1 MQTPHPRP
9 AARHGTKPGRH
20 PAPDAAR
27 ALATRLLTSVA
38 EGRMLDDTPADGA
51 PEVRARALRLA
62 TATLRHLPR
71 ADAVLDPHLRRAPP
85 DAVRAALR
93 LAVVEHHV
101 LGAPAH
107 AVVDG
112 AVTLMQAGRDTR
124 PFGGL
129 ANAVLRKAVAFQGW
143 DALPVPNLPA
153 WLRAPLL
160 AAHGPATVAAIEAAH
175 LAGPALDLTL
185 APGTDPAALVAL
197 DAQPLPGGSFR
208 LAQGAQ
214 VSALPGFDTGAFW
227 VQDAAAAQPARALM
241 AHVAKGAPVL
251 DLCAAPGG
259 KALQLAAC
267 GADVTAVDVSEPRL
281 ARLRANLARTRLS
294 AQVVAADILSWSPP
308 APVPALLLD
317 APCTATGT
325 IRRHPD
331 LPHVRRPSD
340 LSALTALQAAL
351 IDRAVGFLA
360 PGGVMAVCT
369 CSLLPAEGE
378 EMVTAALS
386 RHPRLRPLPLD
397 LPLGRASG
405 PGWRTRPDELSELGG
420 LDGFYLALL
429 ALD

>member
-1 MQTPHPRP
+1 MKPRQ
-9 AARHGTKPGRH
+9 
-20 PAPDAAR
+20 PDPAR

-38 EGRMLDDTPADGA
+38 EGRMLEDAPADGP
-51 PEVRARALRLA
+51 PEVRARALRLT

-85 DAVRAALR
+85 DGVRAALR
-93 LAVVEHHV
+93 LAVVEHHA

-112 AVTLMQAGRDTR
+112 AVTQMQAGRDTR

-129 ANAVLRKAVAFQGW
+129 ANAVLRKAMAFTGW
-143 DALPVPNLPA
+143 QALPVPTLPA

-160 AAHGPATVAAIEAAH
+160 AAHGPQAVTAIEAAH

-185 APGTDPAALVAL
+185 APGTDPAALVAMG
-197 DAQPLPGGSFR
+197 AEPLPGGSFR

-241 AHVAKGAPVL
+241 AYLSPGAPVL

-259 KALQLAAC
+259 KTLQLAAF
-267 GADVTAVDVSEPRL
+267 GADVTAVDLSEPRL
-281 ARLRANLARTRLS
+281 TRLRANLTRMGLG
-294 AQVVAADILSWSPP
+294 ATVIAADLRTWSPP
-308 APVPALLLD
+308 APVAALLLD

-331 LPHVRRPSD
+331 LLQVHHQSD
-340 LSALTALQAAL
+340 LAALTALQAAL

-378 EMVTAALS
+378 DMIAAALT

-405 PGWRTRPDELSELGG
+405 HGWRTRPDDLAGLGG
-420 LDGFYLALL
+420 LDGFYLSLL
-429 ALD
+429 RLD

>member
-1 MQTPHPRP
+1 M
-9 AARHGTKPGRH
+9 KPRH
-20 PAPDAAR
+20 PDPAR
-27 ALATRLLTSVA
+27 ALATRLLTAVA
-38 EGRMLDDTPADGA
+38 QGRMLDDTPADGP

-85 DAVRAALR
+85 DGVRAALR
-93 LAVVEHHV
+93 LAVAEHHA

-112 AVTLMQAGRDTR
+112 AVTQMQAGRDTR

-129 ANAVLRKAVAFQGW
+129 ANAVLRKATGFQGW
-143 DALPVPNLPA
+143 GALPVPALPA
-153 WLRAPLL
+153 WMRAPLL
-160 AAHGPATVAAIEAAH
+160 AAHGPATLAAIEAAH

-185 APGTDPAALVAL
+185 APGTDPAALMAL
-197 DAQPLPGGSFR
+197 GARALPGGSLR
-208 LAQGAQ
+208 LAPGAQ
-214 VSALPGFDTGAFW
+214 VSALPGFDAGAFW

-241 AHVAKGAPVL
+241 AHMTPGAPVL

-259 KALQLAAC
+259 KTLQLAAF
-267 GADVTAVDVSEPRL
+267 GADVTAVDLSEPRL
-281 ARLRANLARTRLS
+281 TRLRANLARTGLS
-294 AQVVAADILSWSPP
+294 ARVVAADLLSWAPP

-331 LPHVRRPSD
+331 LPHVRRASD
-340 LSALTALQAAL
+340 LAQLVALQGAL

-378 EMVTAALS
+378 EMVTAALA
-386 RHPRLRPLPLD
+386 RHSRLRPLPLD
-397 LPLGRASG
+397 LALGRASG
-405 PGWRTRPDELSELGG
+405 PGWRTRPDDLADLGG

-429 ALD
+429 RLD

>member
-1 MQTPHPRP
+1 MSPPRTQRNRP
-9 AARHGTKPGRH
+9 QPSRVDP
-20 PAPDAAR
+20 AR

-51 PEVRARALRLA
+51 PEVRARAQRLA
-62 TATLRHLPR
+62 TTTLRHLPR
-71 ADAVLDPHLRRAPP
+71 ADAVLDPHLRRTPP
-85 DAVRAALR
+85 DPVRAALR
-93 LAVVEHHV
+93 LAVIEHFA

-112 AVTLMQAGRDTR
+112 AVTQMQAGRDTR

-129 ANAVLRKAVAFQGW
+129 ANAVLRKAMGYQGW
-143 DALPVPNLPA
+143 GDLPVPPLPA
-153 WLRAPLL
+153 WLRAPLVG
-160 AAHGPATVAAIEAAH
+160 AQGEGVVAAIEAAH

-197 DAQPLPGGSFR
+197 GAQPLPGGSFR
-208 LAQGAQ
+208 LAPGAQ
-214 VSALPGFDTGAFW
+214 VSALPGFDAGAFW

-241 AHVAKGAPVL
+241 AHLSPGAPVL

-259 KALQLAAC
+259 KTLQLAAF
-267 GADVTAVDVSEPRL
+267 GADVTAVDLSETRL
-281 ARLRANLARTRLS
+281 TRLRQNLARTGLT
-294 AQVVAADILSWSPP
+294 AQVIAADVLSWSPP

-331 LPHVRRPSD
+331 LPHVRRPAD
-340 LSALTALQAAL
+340 LAALTALQGAL

-378 EMVTAALS
+378 EMVSAALS
-386 RHPRLRPLPLD
+386 RHPRLRALPLD

-405 PGWRTRPDELSELGG
+405 PGWRTRPDDLSDQGG

-429 ALD
+429 RLD